1 MLSVVVNTTAFSSR
15 WEGSYSG
22 VPSARL
28 PWDAGR
34 GGEVGGWGVLSEVGG
49 GGCQWGGIS
58 ECQDPEH
65 PGHDNVKN
73 TGTRLQKKKDM

>member
-22 VPSARL
+22 VPSASL
-28 PWDAGR
+28 PWA
-34 GGEVGGWGVLSEVGG
+34 GG
-49 GGCQWGGIS
+49 GGTQRGGGQWGGIS

-73 TGTRLQKKKDM
+73 TGAHLQKKRRHMS